1 MIIRK
6 GTIQDM
12 PSVLLLIQELAEF
25 EKEPKTIKQKWA
37 WISFGV
43 VTSIILLLIFSFW
56 IMTNSIK

>member
-25 EKEPKTIKQKWA
+25 EKEPKQERAKWA
-37 WISFGV
+37 WINFITV
-43 VTSIILLLIFSFW
+43 ILILLLLIFSFCQ
-56 IMTNSIK
+56 KER